1 MLSGAPRGF
10 CQIYRLLTCALGFK
24 FEILGGQTFGWREK
38 AEESPRPNALAE
50 YNLMDIGC
58 NCFGVATAAKVP
70 VKRYNLL
77 VPAIFPVT
85 EPSPDK
91 PLSVGVEK
99 NIHRLS
105 EYLGRNEHRIPKA
118 SRRLARTIHADL
130 KRKKLGY
137 VKVGVEAFK
146 VLVHAC
152 DSRFARLYA
161 QELLVRYPKKSVSF
175 GALHRD
181 LTSKGNSSKSNDA
194 GGDGQHE
201 TSLVGVLLANNDVRA
216 QKMGMEL
223 LLSILKI
230 QDSAEYISSLDNFVP
245 MLCRLAE
252 EESRSVSAVALQCL
266 LEHLRLC
273 SRISYVAKNMDLMTL
288 AVLEIIEHEGDAAIA
303 TYEALKEAEGEV
315 GEHGGQAVKLA
326 LGRLS
331 IGSRIGASPPCQ
343 AAVLIFKE
351 IGWASHESVNNRN
364 VVEYW
369 IEFLDRQPARWS
381 GGAALRVGLGILR
394 DSCTIEHQ
402 KYVLACALV
411 HHLGSRAAMKDHAAV
426 LDALVPVALSQA
438 ALLGPENTPAV
449 LLLAVRVLGGMLDA
463 STKTPP
469 IANVSEV
476 TFSKTAREAV
486 QALAIQTGSRAQA
499 ASVIEAALL
508 HPTPSGVLGTL
519 FLCEAISAVY
529 LDIPINTAM
538 GDLNLTETMVTA
550 VQSLEALSGESATQ
564 AGTSVSAS
572 VTISVTQDA
581 LSILRHTLEATTP
594 GSHTSDRAA
603 RALMSFMWSVI
614 GARHATPSM
623 LVALQ
628 ALFRS
633 FTETDITANHGDVLA
648 VMFAASLNRELARAL
663 RHWATQPSDS
673 AFYWDKVGIPR
684 SQVVSVAII
693 TCGIWECLSKS
704 SVGAKMASDAFDAFK
719 PVVFQPEGASS
730 TLEINDLGLAVVK
743 DDIDGSFPFQ
753 DSTQSTDKSITGY
766 TVDHPDPNA
775 ILRTLGM
782 SGKLGPSLAG
792 RIEFLHGP
800 GNYSPR
806 KTSRNIVSAIQ
817 RVVSVQKTD
826 VVAGVDQDEAPE
838 FDVHTTP
845 LRRARAALVADPGL
859 LYDSGMDALNAI
871 SAQL

>member
-1 MLSGAPRGF
+1 
-10 CQIYRLLTCALGFK
+10 
-24 FEILGGQTFGWREK
+24 
-38 AEESPRPNALAE
+38 
-50 YNLMDIGC
+50 MDIGC

-146 VLVHAC
+146 VLIHAC

-175 GALHRD
+175 AALHREAT
-181 LTSKGNSSKSNDA
+181 LKANTSKTNDA
-194 GGDGQHE
+194 GFRGQHE

-245 MLCRLAE
+245 MLCRLAV

-288 AVLEIIEHEGDAAIA
+288 AVLEIIEQEGDVAIE
-303 TYEALKEAEGEV
+303 TYEALKMAEGEV
-315 GEHGGQAVKLA
+315 GEHGEQAVKLA

-343 AAVLIFKE
+343 AAVLIFQE
-351 IGWASHESVNNRN
+351 IGSASHESVNNRS

-369 IEFLDRQPARWS
+369 IEFLDRQPSRWS

-402 KYVLACALV
+402 KYALACALV
-411 HHLGSRAAMKDHAAV
+411 HHLGSRASMQDHASV
-426 LDALVPVALSQA
+426 LDALVPVTLSQA

-449 LLLAVRVLGGMLDA
+449 LLLAVRILAGMLDA
-463 STKTPP
+463 SMTPS
-469 IANVSEV
+469 ISNVSEV
-476 TFSKTAREAV
+476 SFSKTAREAV

-508 HPTPSGVLGTL
+508 HPTPSDVLGTL

-529 LDIPINTAM
+529 LDIPINTAI
-538 GDLNLTETMVTA
+538 GDLNLTETMVMA
-550 VQSLEALSGESATQ
+550 MQSLTALGSSDSATH
-564 AGTSVSAS
+564 APVKIPATLY
-572 VTISVTQDA
+572 A

-594 GSHTSDRAA
+594 GTHTSARAA
-603 RALMSFMWSVI
+603 HALMSFMWSVVGI
-614 GARHATPSM
+614 PHATPSM

-648 VMFAASLNRELARAL
+648 VMLTASLNRELARAQNPQ
-663 RHWATQPSDS
+663 ATQAPDS
-673 AFYWDKVGIPR
+673 ALFCDNAGVPR
-684 SQVVSVAII
+684 SQIVAVATI
-693 TCGIWECLSKS
+693 TGGMWECIHKS
-704 SVGAKMASDAFDAFK
+704 SAGANLPSDAFDALK
-719 PVVFQPEGASS
+719 PVVADPSVATSALD
-730 TLEINDLGLAVVK
+730 TNDLGMAVVR
-743 DDIDGSFPFQ
+743 DGVDGSAPLE
-753 DSTQSTDKSITGY
+753 DGTESTGQSVAAY
-766 TVDHPDPNA
+766 TVDHPDPDA
-775 ILRTLGM
+775 ILRMLGM
-782 SGKLGPSLAG
+782 SGRLGPSLAG

-800 GNYSPR
+800 ENLSPR

-817 RVVSVQKTD
+817 RVVSVQSTD
-826 VVAGVDQDEAPE
+826 VASGVDHGETTE

-845 LRRARAALVADPGL
+845 LGRARAALVADPNL
-859 LYDSGMDALNAI
+859 LYDSGMDALHAI

>member
-1 MLSGAPRGF
+1 
-10 CQIYRLLTCALGFK
+10 
-24 FEILGGQTFGWREK
+24 
-38 AEESPRPNALAE
+38 
-50 YNLMDIGC
+50 MDIGC

-130 KRKKLGY
+130 KRKKMGY

-152 DSRFARLYA
+152 ESRFARLYA

-175 GALHRD
+175 AALHRE
-181 LTSKGNSSKSNDA
+181 TASKAASSKAKDS
-194 GGDGQHE
+194 GIRGQHE
-201 TSLVGVLLANNDVRA
+201 TSLVGVLLANGDVRA

-245 MLCRLAE
+245 MLCRLAV
-252 EESRSVSAVALQCL
+252 EESRGVSAVALQCL

-273 SRISYVAKNMDLMTL
+273 SRISYVAKNMDVMTL
-288 AVLEIIEHEGDAAIA
+288 AVLEIIEQEGDAAIQ
-303 TYEALKEAEGEV
+303 TYEALKMAEGEV
-315 GEHGGQAVKLA
+315 GEHGEQALKMA

-331 IGSRIGASPPCQ
+331 IGTRIGASPPGQ

-351 IGWASHESVNNRN
+351 IGTASHESVNNRN

-369 IEFLDRQPARWS
+369 IEFLDRQPARWT

-411 HHLGSRAAMKDHAAV
+411 HHLGSRVAMQDDASV

-449 LLLAVRVLGGMLDA
+449 LLLAVRILGGMLDKSMTS
-463 STKTPP
+463 STTS
-469 IANVSEV
+469 VSDV
-476 TFSKTAREAV
+476 SFSKTARGAV
-486 QALAIQTGSRAQA
+486 QALAVQTGSRAQA

-508 HPTPSGVLGTL
+508 HPTPPGILGTL

-529 LDIPINTAM
+529 LDIPINSAM

-550 VQSLEALSGESATQ
+550 AVQSLAAPGNDNF
-564 AGTSVSAS
+564 AS
-572 VTISVTQDA
+572 HADAPVNAVATISITHYA

-594 GSHTSDRAA
+594 GSHTSARAA
-603 RALMSFMWSVI
+603 HALMSLMWSVV
-614 GARHATPSM
+614 GTPHATPSL

-633 FTETDITANHGDVLA
+633 FTETDITTNHGDVLA
-648 VMFAASLNRELARAL
+648 VMFAASLNRELCRAQ
-663 RHWATQPSDS
+663 ATGATGATGATD
-673 AFYWDKVGIPR
+673 ATLFCDNAGVPR
-684 SQVVSVAII
+684 SQIAAVAMI
-693 TCGIWECLSKS
+693 TAGMWECLNKS
-704 SVGAKMASDAFDAFK
+704 TTGAKLAGDAFNAFK
-719 PVVFQPEGASS
+719 PVVAGPCAATS
-730 TLEINDLGLAVVK
+730 TLVTNDLGLAVVR
-743 DDIDGSFPFQ
+743 DDVDGSIPFRNA
-753 DSTQSTDKSITGY
+753 TRSTDSESVAGY
-766 TVDHPDPNA
+766 TVAHPDPDA
-775 ILRTLGM
+775 ILATLGM
-782 SGKLGPSLAG
+782 SGKLGPPLAG
-792 RIEFLHGP
+792 HIEFLHGP
-800 GNYSPR
+800 GNQSPR

-817 RVVSVQKTD
+817 RVVSVRTTG
-826 VVAGVDQDEAPE
+826 APAGGVDHE

-845 LRRARAALVADPGL
+845 LGRARASLVADPNV
-859 LYDSGMDALNAI
+859 LYDSGMDALHAI